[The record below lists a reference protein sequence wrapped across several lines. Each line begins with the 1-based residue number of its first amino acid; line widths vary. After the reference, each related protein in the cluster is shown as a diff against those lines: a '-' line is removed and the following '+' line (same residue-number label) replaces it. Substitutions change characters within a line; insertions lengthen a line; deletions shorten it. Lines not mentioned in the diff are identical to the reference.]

1 MNRVLALFRRAVLT
15 AIAFFIGA
23 TAVFGL
29 PALAQT
35 TALDRLQRTSKGIY
49 STSKPQSLEQIIGG
63 VIQTLLG
70 IMGIVLLIYVI
81 YGGYLWMTAQGDDQK
96 VGKARKIISNT
107 VVGIAIIFLAY
118 FLTKFIIN
126 ELVLS
131 STGQNLQGQAGSPGV
146 TPR

>member
-15 AIAFFIGA
+15 ALAIFIGA

-49 STSKPQSLEQIIGG
+49 GTGKPRSLEQIIGG
-63 VIQTLLG
+63 VVQALLG
-70 IMGIVLLIYVI
+70 IMGVVLLIYVI
-81 YGGYLWMTAQGDDQK
+81 YGGYLWMTAQGEDAK
-96 VGKARKIISNT
+96 VGKAKKIISNA

-118 FLTKFIIN
+118 FLTTFIIN
-126 ELVLS
+126 QLVLG
-131 STGQNLQGQAGSPGV
+131 STGQSLQGQTGSPGG
-146 TPR
+146 TPQ